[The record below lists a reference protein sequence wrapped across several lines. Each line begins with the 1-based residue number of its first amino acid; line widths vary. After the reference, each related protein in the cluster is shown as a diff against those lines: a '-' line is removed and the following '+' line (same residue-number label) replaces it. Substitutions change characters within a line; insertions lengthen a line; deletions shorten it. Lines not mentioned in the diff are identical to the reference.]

1 MGLIPQHSIDAVIN
15 ANDIVD
21 VVSHYVRLEK
31 KSSLNLFGLC
41 PFHEEKTP
49 SFSVSPGKQI
59 FYCFGCHKGG
69 NVIKFIQEIEHL
81 SFPEAVRFLADRAG
95 IAIEETEEDSQWRE
109 KADRQRAAAEAL
121 LEAARFY
128 YTKLESPDGQEAR
141 QYLDR
146 RGVDRTLRRRY
157 GLGYAPAYGETLYE
171 GLRKRGI
178 PDSAM
183 LDAGL
188 IAKSSRQEGYYD
200 FFRHRVM
207 FPIIDGRG
215 KVLAF
220 GGRAISDRGPKY
232 INSPDTV
239 VYRKGKH
246 LFGLPQAINANV
258 REWFIVEGYM
268 DVIALAKVGIYH
280 AVAPLGTALTDYQAR
295 TVGRHVDNVLLLMD
309 SDRAGREAA
318 LKAHEIFGAVEVPAK
333 FILLKEAKDPDD
345 YLNKFGI
352 QRLTASLRATLDKT
366 EYLLELLKA
375 DVNTEIGVPQA
386 DYRNRA
392 IDVLALEKDGIKRE
406 IYAGRLAK
414 ELQLN
419 PASLVSEIDR
429 RRSLLIEGEGSSV
442 SSTSP
447 SKATQRKRPRI
458 LKRPAGRELFLLT
471 LLTLDRS
478 LAQLRLDLP
487 ESNLRGF
494 AVTGDVKDL
503 LLSDEAGRPISSD
516 DFDSVF
522 MRNLAQS
529 AIEEA
534 KTSELT
540 LAGLDAAISN
550 TLARLTES
558 LPEEEDRERLTKS
571 ADALHTLL
579 IRQHREITDAKMTKD
594 ELRDIFLDRLAYI
607 RMSGW
612 TSNAERWNSEARE
625 LELSG
630 SGKEAERLYAKAAK
644 YTMAAETYR
653 MLIQGD

>member
-21 VVSHYVRLEK
+21 VVSRYVRLEK

-81 SFPEAVRFLADRAG
+81 TFPEAVRFLAERAG
-95 IAIEETEEDSQWRE
+95 ITIEETEEDSHWRE
-109 KADRQRAAAEAL
+109 RADRQRAASEAL
-121 LEAARFY
+121 LEAARFF
-128 YTKLESPDGQEAR
+128 YTKLESSDGLEAR
-141 QYLDR
+141 QYLDK
-146 RGVDRTLRRRY
+146 RGVDRALRRRY
-157 GLGYAPAYGETLYE
+157 GLGYAPAYGETLYD

-183 LDAGL
+183 IDAGL
-188 IAKSSRQEGYYD
+188 IAKSSRHEGYYD

-207 FPIIDGRG
+207 FPIIDARGR
-215 KVLAF
+215 VLAF
-220 GGRAISDRGPKY
+220 GGRAIRDRGPKY

-239 VYRKGKH
+239 VYQKGKH
-246 LFGLPQAINANV
+246 LFGFPQAINASF
-258 REWFIVEGYM
+258 RQWFIVEGYM
-268 DVIALAKVGIYH
+268 DVIALAKVGVYH

-295 TVGRHVDNVLLLMD
+295 SVGRHVDGVLLLMD

-318 LKAHEIFGAVEVPAK
+318 LKAHEIFESIEVPAK

-345 YLNKFGI
+345 YLNKFGS
-352 QRLTASLRATLDKT
+352 QRLTASLRTPLDKT
-366 EYLLELLKA
+366 EYRLELLKT
-375 DVNTEIGVPQA
+375 DVDTEIAVPQA

-392 IDVLALEKDGIKRE
+392 IDILAQEKDGIKRE

-419 PASLVSEIDR
+419 ATSLVNEIDR
-429 RRSLLIEGEGSSV
+429 RRTLLIEGKESSGI
-442 SSTSP
+442 
-447 SKATQRKRPRI
+447 ATAPRQAEQRRKRRI
-458 LKRPAGRELFLLT
+458 SRRPAGRELFLLT
-471 LLTLDRS
+471 LLTFDRS
-478 LAQLRLDLP
+478 LAQLRLGLSDS
-487 ESNLRGF
+487 ELRGF
-494 AVTGDVKDL
+494 AVTDDVKDL
-503 LLSDEAGRPISSD
+503 LLSDEAGSAISPNDFGSD
-516 DFDSVF
+516 F
-522 MRNLAQS
+522 MQNLAQA

-534 KTSELT
+534 ISGELT
-540 LAGLDAAISN
+540 LAGLDASIGNS
-550 TLARLTES
+550 LARLTES
-558 LPEEEDRERLTKS
+558 LHEEEDRERLAKS

-579 IRQHREITDAKMTKD
+579 IRQHREVTDAKMTKD
-594 ELRDIFLDRLAYI
+594 ELRNIFLDRLAYI
-607 RMSGW
+607 RMSSW
-612 TSNAERWNSEARE
+612 TSNAERWNSEAHE

-630 SGKEAERLYAKAAK
+630 DGQEAERLYAKAAT
-644 YTMAAETYR
+644 YTMAAETFR